1 MAFPALKILGGETTS
16 AKDCIPITASSANN
30 VFGKAYNV
38 TNGGD
43 ARACR
48 SLLADSAMTIS
59 FVSAVG
65 ILRSNVVIQA
75 GVTQL
80 QAIQVTAISAGN
92 LWALI

>member
-1 MAFPALKILGGETTS
+1 MAFPALKLLSGDTAP
-16 AKDCIPITASSANN
+16 AKDCIPISASSANN

-43 ARACR
+43 NRACR
-48 SLLADSAMTIS
+48 SLLADSAMTVS

-65 ILRSNVVIQA
+65 VLRSNVVIQA
-75 GVTQL
+75 GVTPVQV
-80 QAIQVTAISAGN
+80 IQVTAISAGN